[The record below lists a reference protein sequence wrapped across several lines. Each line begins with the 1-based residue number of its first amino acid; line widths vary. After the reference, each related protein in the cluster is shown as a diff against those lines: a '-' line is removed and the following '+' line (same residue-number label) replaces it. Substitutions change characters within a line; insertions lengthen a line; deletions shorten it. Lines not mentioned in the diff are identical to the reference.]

1 MVVGGTGGKMK
12 RKSLIAATLIVC
24 ATIVLVAVA
33 IIRNVNNKQD
43 AAWCHDHGYANYATK
58 DGFCVGAGG
67 KLIKVGL

>member
-1 MVVGGTGGKMK
+1 MKSKMK
-12 RKSLIAATLIVC
+12 RKSLIAAMLIVC
-24 ATIVLVAVA
+24 AAIVLVAVT
-33 IIRNVNNKQD
+33 IIRHVNNKRD